1 MVTPDDTKVNSPAPT
16 VKIDPPILSNANRF
30 NDVNT
35 EEEAIADAAY
45 AQTAVLE
52 AAAAFLHVVET
63 LQFSTPVQQA
73 VEKNLNRCIN
83 AVASEVPSQWKKKV
97 LYLMREASKVVDEHQ
112 EQKAVDQPADTPAV

>member
-1 MVTPDDTKVNSPAPT
+1 MY
-16 VKIDPPILSNANRF
+16 ANRF

-45 AQTAVLE
+45 AQTSVLE

-63 LQFSTPVQQA
+63 LQFSAPVKAA

-97 LYLMREASKVVDEHQ
+97 LHLMREASQIVDEHQ
-112 EQKAVDQPADTPAV
+112 EQKAVDQPVDTPAV